1 MSGVPPRAA
10 GRQLVHTASIRVALA
25 ATAVVAVLYVAIA
38 AGVLAITTQNLTAQV
53 DARLTDAFAHITRG
67 PAPGGPPNG
76 GGADGRSPED
86 GFSGPDRG
94 PYNAP
99 IIVWTIF
106 RDGTIAASNAGA
118 ILPPEYH
125 GISAPTTVTIDGD
138 PVRVIGRTMSDGNRV
153 IIGQSI
159 ENVGQTQSTIVF
171 AEVIIGPILLIA
183 VFLGAV
189 TIGRRVA
196 TPIEQAR
203 QRQMEFTADASHEL
217 RTPLS
222 VIEAHTS
229 LALAAQRSPEWY
241 RNAFS
246 RIDRE
251 SRRMR
256 RLLDD
261 LLWLARFDVTAG
273 QPHAEPIDLAVLAA
287 QTADRFGSVAQ
298 NRRINLAVEA
308 APGSN
313 VITAPPE
320 WLDRLLGT
328 LLDNACKY
336 SPEGGSVRVT
346 VAPDGQRVRLSV
358 DDSGPGIPEAERP
371 RIFDRFHRATSAASN
386 AAGGAGL
393 GLAIADS
400 IVRATNG
407 RWRIG
412 ASPSGGASMSISWP
426 RTFSGRPETVDAPER
441 EAGAT
446 TA

>member
-1 MSGVPPRAA
+1 VTAA
-10 GRQLVHTASIRVALA
+10 GRQVIHSASIRVALT
-25 ATAVVAVLYVAIA
+25 ATGVVAILYLAIA
-38 AGVLAITTQNLTAQV
+38 AGVVAITTQNLTSQV
-53 DARLTDAFAHITRG
+53 DARLMDAFRSITRG
-67 PAPGGPPNG
+67 PGPNGPPNG
-76 GGADGRSPED
+76 GGGGGGGQGPGD
-86 GFSGPDRG
+86 GFHGPSRG

-99 IIVWTIF
+99 FVVWTVF
-106 RDGTIAASNAGA
+106 RDGTIATSEDGA
-118 ILPPEYH
+118 DLP
-125 GISAPTTVTIDGD
+125 AAFAMTTQPTTVQIADDTI
-138 PVRVIGRTMSDGNRV
+138 RIAGRTLGDGNRV
-153 IIGQSI
+153 IIGATL
-159 ENVGQTQSTIVF
+159 EDVARAQSTIVF
-171 AEVIIGPILLIA
+171 AEIVIGPVLLIA

-189 TIGRRVA
+189 AIGRFVA

-229 LALAAQRSPEWY
+229 LALAAERSPEWY
-241 RNAFS
+241 RNAFA

-261 LLWLARFDVTAG
+261 LLWLARFDVTRG
-273 QPHAEPIDLAVLAA
+273 QPNAEPTDLAVLAA
-287 QTADRFGSVAQ
+287 QTADRFGIVAQ
-298 NRRINLAVEA
+298 NRRLSLTVDA
-308 APGSN
+308 APGGTI
-313 VITAPPE
+313 VTAPPE

-336 SPEGGSVRVT
+336 SPDGGAVRVT
-346 VAPDGQRVRLSV
+346 VGPDGVRVRLTV
-358 DDSGPGIPEAERP
+358 DDSGPGIPDAERS

-412 ASPSGGASMSISWP
+412 TSPSGGASVSVTWP
-426 RTFSGRPETVDAPER
+426 RTLAGRAEPA
-441 EAGAT
+441 EATMAASTGDPP
-446 TA
+446 

>member
-1 MSGVPPRAA
+1 VNAA
-10 GRQLVHTASIRVALA
+10 GRQLVHSASIRVALT
-25 ATAVVAVLYVAIA
+25 ATAVVAILYLAIA
-38 AGVLAITTQNLTAQV
+38 GGVLAITTQNLTAQV
-53 DARLTDAFAHITRG
+53 DARLADEFAHITRAPG
-67 PAPGGPPNG
+67 PGGPPNG
-76 GGADGRSPED
+76 GGG
-86 GFSGPDRG
+86 GGSGPDDGFKGPSRG
-94 PYNAP
+94 PYGAP
-99 IIVWTIF
+99 IVVWTIF
-106 RDGTIAASNAGA
+106 RNGTIAASDTNAV
-118 ILPPEYH
+118 LPVEAYSTTSPR
-125 GISAPTTVTIDGD
+125 TVTIDGEAI
-138 PVRVIGRTMSDGNRV
+138 RVIGRTMADGNRV
-153 IIGQSI
+153 VIGTSVDS
-159 ENVGQTQSTIVF
+159 VGQTQSTIIF
-171 AEVIIGPILLIA
+171 AELIVGPMLLIG

-189 TIGRRVA
+189 AIGRRVA

-229 LALAAQRSPEWY
+229 LALAQERSPDWY

-261 LLWLARFDVTAG
+261 LLWLARFDVTQG
-273 QPHAEPIDLAVLAA
+273 QPNAEPIDLAVLAA
-287 QTADRFGSVAQ
+287 QTADRFGIVAQ
-298 NRRINLAVEA
+298 NRHLQLSVDA

-313 VITAPPE
+313 VVTAPPE

-336 SPEGGSVRVT
+336 APEGGTVRVS
-346 VAPDGQRVRLSV
+346 VAPDGTRVRLTV
-358 DDSGPGIPEAERP
+358 DDSGPGIPEAERT

-412 ASPSGGASMSISWP
+412 TSSSGGASMSVTWP
-426 RTFSGRPETVDAPER
+426 RTFAGRPEAVESPDPQPTKIEVTAP
-441 EAGAT
+441 
-446 TA
+446 

>member
-1 MSGVPPRAA
+1 VTATGHQMIRS
-10 GRQLVHTASIRVALA
+10 ASIRVALA
-25 ATAVVAVLYVAIA
+25 TTAVVAIAYLAIA
-38 AGVLAITTQNLTAQV
+38 AGVVAIATQNLTAQV
-53 DARLTDAFAHITRG
+53 DARLSDTLNHMSREPDS
-67 PAPGGPPNG
+67 GGPGSG
-76 GGADGRSPED
+76 GGAGNGGAGGGAYRPPERD
-86 GFSGPDRG
+86 PF
-94 PYNAP
+94 NAP
-99 IIVWTIF
+99 FIVWTI
-106 RDGTIAASNAGA
+106 RADGTVLSSSTTTV
-118 ILPPEYH
+118 LPPGDY
-125 GISAPTTVTIDGD
+125 SVTAPVTITISGIQHPVRIQGMTTPDGD
-138 PVRVIGRTMSDGNRV
+138 HVV
-153 IIGQSI
+153 
-159 ENVGQTQSTIVF
+159 VGQTMQSVSESQSTIIV
-171 AEVIIGPILLIA
+171 AELLIGPILLIV

-189 TIGRRVA
+189 AIGRRVA
-196 TPIEQAR
+196 APIEQAR

-229 LALAAQRSPEWY
+229 LALTQERSNEWY

-261 LLWLARFDVTAG
+261 LLWLARFDVTHG
-273 QPHAEPIDLAVLAA
+273 QPNAEPIDLAVLVT
-287 QTADRFGSVAQ
+287 QTVDRFGIVAQ
-298 NRRINLAVEA
+298 NRRLTLTVESGA
-308 APGSN
+308 GSN

-336 SPEGGSVRVT
+336 SPEGGSVRVS
-346 VAPDGQRVRLSV
+346 VGQDGPRIRLTI
-358 DDSGPGIPEAERP
+358 DDSGPGIPDDERS
-371 RIFDRFHRATSAASN
+371 RIFDRFHRATNATN

-412 ASPSGGASMSISWP
+412 ASPSGGASMSVSWP
-426 RTFSGRPETVDAPER
+426 RVFSGRGEAVDARER
-441 EAGAT
+441 ESHAT